1 MSSLVQAWMCVCVC
15 VWLAGMN
22 YYIMK
27 PLKLAELE
35 ELVNKALPL
44 AT

>member
-1 MSSLVQAWMCVCVC
+1 VV
-15 VWLAGMN
+15 GMN

-35 ELVNKALPL
+35 GLVNKALPP